1 MSTPKRPLR
10 PDEARL
16 WQQVTG
22 DVAPLTGKRAAPAKP
37 TRQSKPTVTPERPAK
52 PPAKPPAKS
61 KPSAKTKPG
70 AVKPPAPPA
79 PPGVTMER
87 VRRAQMPGLDRRNA
101 ERLRRGQ
108 MAIEGRLDLH
118 GMFQDEA
125 ERALDR
131 FLAQSAAAGKRCLL
145 VITGK
150 GSTPRGGDLVIPER
164 LGVLRDAVPGWLAKP
179 GNRRL
184 IVATHPAARR
194 HGGSGALYV
203 LLRRR
208 REPEP

>member
-1 MSTPKRPLR
+1 MSTPKRPIS
-10 PDEARL
+10 PEEARL
-16 WQQVTG
+16 WQQITG
-22 DVAPLTGKRAAPAKP
+22 DITPLPGKRAAPAKP
-37 TRQSKPTVTPERPAK
+37 LP
-52 PPAKPPAKS
+52 KS
-61 KPSAKTKPG
+61 GPSAKPGPPPKPKPS
-70 AVKPPAPPA
+70 VKAKPAAGKPPNLPPAPS
-79 PPGVTMER
+79 PGFTVER
-87 VRRAQMPGLDRRNA
+87 VRRAQMPGLDRRSA

-118 GMFQDEA
+118 GLTLSEA

-131 FLAQSAAAGKRCLL
+131 FLAASAAAGKRCLL

-150 GSTPRGGDLVIPER
+150 GSTARGDDAVIPAR
-164 LGVLRDAVPGWLAKP
+164 VGVLRDAVPGWLAKP

-184 IVATHPAARR
+184 VVATHAAARR
-194 HGGSGALYV
+194 HGGGGALYV

>member
-1 MSTPKRPLR
+1 MSTPKRPVNAE
-10 PDEARL
+10 EARL
-16 WQQVTG
+16 WQQITG
-22 DVAPLTGKRAAPAKP
+22 DVTPLPGKHMAPAKALP
-37 TRQSKPTVTPERPAK
+37 KSKPAAKPGPPPPPK
-52 PPAKPPAKS
+52 PPAKAKPVAGKPP
-61 KPSAKTKPG
+61 
-70 AVKPPAPPA
+70 PPAPA
-79 PPGVTMER
+79 PGVTVER

-118 GMFQDEA
+118 GLTVTEA

-131 FLAQSAAAGKRCLL
+131 FLAAGAAAGKRCLL

-150 GSTPRGGDLVIPER
+150 GSTARGDDSVIPAR

-179 GNRRL
+179 SNNRL
-184 IVATHPAARR
+184 VVATHAAARR

>member
-1 MSTPKRPLR
+1 MSTPKRPVSR
-10 PDEARL
+10 EEARL
-16 WQQVTG
+16 WHQVTG
-22 DVAPLTGKRAAPAKP
+22 DVAPLPGKPAPPAKP
-37 TRQSKPTVTPERPAK
+37 APKPTPTAKPGPPQKPKPPAKAMLAAAK
-52 PPAKPPAKS
+52 PPAATP
-61 KPSAKTKPG
+61 
-70 AVKPPAPPA
+70 
-79 PPGVTMER
+79 PPGVTVER
-87 VRRAQMPGLDRRNA
+87 VRRAQVPGLDRRSA

-118 GMFQDEA
+118 GMTQAEA

-131 FLAQSAAAGKRCLL
+131 FLAVSAAADKRCVL

-150 GSTPRGGDLVIPER
+150 GSTARGDDSVIPAR
-164 LGVLRDAVPGWLAKP
+164 VGVLRDAVPVWLAKP
-179 GNRRL
+179 GSRRL
-184 IVATHPAARR
+184 VVASHPAARR

>member
-1 MSTPKRPLR
+1 MSTPKRPVS
-10 PDEARL
+10 PQEARL

-22 DVAPLTGKRAAPAKP
+22 DVTPLPGKRDAPAKQAP
-37 TRQSKPTVTPERPAK
+37 KPEPSAKPGPVSKPK
-52 PPAKPPAKS
+52 PPAKAKPA
-61 KPSAKTKPG
+61 AG
-70 AVKPPAPPA
+70 KPPAPTSP
-79 PPGVTMER
+79 PPGVTVER

-118 GMFQDEA
+118 GMTQSEA

-131 FLAQSAAAGKRCLL
+131 FLAASAAAGKRCLL

-150 GSTPRGGDLVIPER
+150 GSTARGDDSVIPAR
-164 LGVLRDAVPGWLAKP
+164 VGVLRDAVPGWLAKP

-184 IVATHPAARR
+184 VVATHPAARR
-194 HGGSGALYV
+194 HGGGGALYV

>member
-1 MSTPKRPLR
+1 MSTPKRPISAE
-10 PDEARL
+10 DARL
-16 WQQVTG
+16 WQQITG
-22 DVAPLTGKRAAPAKP
+22 DVTPLPGKRAASAIPAPKPKPPGKAKP
-37 TRQSKPTVTPERPAK
+37 TAG
-52 PPAKPPAKS
+52 
-61 KPSAKTKPG
+61 KPSMPL
-70 AVKPPAPPA
+70 PAPAPIPA
-79 PPGVTMER
+79 PAPAPNLTVER

-118 GMFQDEA
+118 GLTQSEA
-125 ERALDR
+125 ERALDQ
-131 FLAQSAAAGKRCLL
+131 FLAASAAAGKRCLL

-150 GSTPRGGDLVIPER
+150 GSTGRADDSVIPAR
-164 LGVLRDAVPGWLAKP
+164 LGVLREAVPGWLAKP

-184 IVATHPAARR
+184 VVATHAAARR